1 MEPGQL
7 RVASPSMLIAALVL
21 FCLPWVNVSCR
32 TPDGDMLRVSQTG
45 LQSALGKSTVSIHGN
60 DGTVRVGDSLLDGPN
75 ALAGDNDFGA
85 PRTGGDVD
93 AAPLMLLYAVVL
105 IGGAVAGFVVPT
117 DRPRMA
123 AVGGCG
129 AAAAA
134 LLMLQLVAGFP
145 LTSNIPVE
153 MANSTQLQTS
163 YSLWLWLSLLVTLAV
178 PAAVCLEHNLR
189 RQTAAA
195 VWPADE
201 L

>member
-32 TPDGDMLRVSQTG
+32 TPDGEVLEISQTG
-45 LQSALGKSTVSIHGN
+45 LQAALGKSTVSMHGE
-60 DGTVRVGDSLLDGPN
+60 DGTVRVGDSFLDGPN

-85 PRTGGDVD
+85 PRTPGDID
-93 AAPLMLLYAVVL
+93 AAPLLLVYAVVL
-105 IGGAVAGFVVPT
+105 IAGAIAGFVVPT
-117 DRPRMA
+117 DQPRMA

-134 LLMLQLVAGFP
+134 LLILQLVAGFP
-145 LTSNIPVE
+145 LTSDIPVE
-153 MANSTQLQTS
+153 MATTTQLQTS
-163 YSLWLWLSLLVTLAV
+163 YSLWFWLSVLVTLAV
-178 PAAVCLEHNLR
+178 PAVVFLEHNLR
-189 RQTAAA
+189 GQTAAA
-195 VWPADE
+195 AWAADE